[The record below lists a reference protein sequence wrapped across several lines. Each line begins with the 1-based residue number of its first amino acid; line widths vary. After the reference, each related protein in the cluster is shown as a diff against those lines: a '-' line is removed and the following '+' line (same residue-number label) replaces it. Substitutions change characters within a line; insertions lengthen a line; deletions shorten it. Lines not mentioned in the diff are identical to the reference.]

1 MLETTLLIVKI
12 DAFFHQFN
20 FSDIPRHC
28 VENWDTQYVMAACR
42 AEDVSPKAVLLK
54 ESRKTELYHN
64 PIIVIYKSV
73 SSLANLHMGRH
84 HCGNTLWAAGDQTSF

>member
-20 FSDIPRHC
+20 FSDILRHC
-28 VENWDTQYVMAACR
+28 VENRDTHVMAACR
-42 AEDVSPKAVLLK
+42 AEDVSPKDVLLK

-73 SSLANLHMGRH
+73 SSLANLHMGRR